1 MYPVLS
7 LLRRAASSVIYAN
20 KGHLEEIAGGL
31 CVHTEKSV
39 KFYRVDK
46 KSWAQSSAPQFYCL
60 SVSAEGSD
68 EVARMLT
75 AKENKIYESA
85 IASKQAFTLVFGPE
99 DEVVKDGQVH
109 RVARICLI
117 DGIQRAPHTG
127 RTLAKASR
135 KQSLSLKYGK
145 GLPKGVTV
153 ETR

>member
-20 KGHLEEIAGGL
+20 KDHLEEIAGSL
-31 CVHTEKSV
+31 CVYTEKSV

-68 EVARMLT
+68 EVARLLT
-75 AKENKIYESA
+75 AKENEIYESA
-85 IASKQAFTLVFGPE
+85 IADKQAFTLVFGPE

-117 DGIQRAPHTG
+117 DGIQRSPTS
-127 RTLAKASR
+127 RTLAKAPR
-135 KQSLSLKYGK
+135 KQSLRLKYGK
-145 GLPKGVTV
+145 RLPKGVTV